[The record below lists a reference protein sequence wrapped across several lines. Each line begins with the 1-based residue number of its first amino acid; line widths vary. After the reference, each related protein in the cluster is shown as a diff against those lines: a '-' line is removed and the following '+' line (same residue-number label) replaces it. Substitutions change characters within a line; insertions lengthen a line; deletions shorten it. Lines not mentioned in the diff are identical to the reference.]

1 MVGLVVRMNKKLE
14 DIEQKG
20 EQTMQ
25 VTIDK
30 EILGILDLLKIPEN
44 ELETTIN
51 VLLIEG
57 INTFV
62 TSEDFKKN
70 EELEVKILAEILK
83 LKLKY
88 IAKMLEIAV
97 NND

>member
-1 MVGLVVRMNKKLE
+1 
-14 DIEQKG
+14 
-20 EQTMQ
+20 MQ

-44 ELETTIN
+44 DLEITIN
-51 VLLIEG
+51 VLLIKG
-57 INTFV
+57 LDIFV
-62 TSEDFKKN
+62 ISEDFKKN
-70 EELEVKILAEILK
+70 EELKAKIMTEILK

-88 IAKMLEIAV
+88 IAKMLGTVA

>member
-1 MVGLVVRMNKKLE
+1 MNKK
-14 DIEQKG
+14 G
-20 EQTMQ
+20 ERKMQ

-44 ELETTIN
+44 DLEITIN
-51 VLLIEG
+51 VLLIKG
-57 INTFV
+57 LDIFV
-62 TSEDFKKN
+62 ISEDFKKN
-70 EELEVKILAEILK
+70 EELKAKIMTEILK

-88 IAKMLEIAV
+88 IAKMLGTVA